1 MNDPMSS
8 GNPLNLISQAT
19 EILAA
24 HGVYALTAIFI
35 FYQQHRAYAA
45 LNKATTPEDHAFFR
59 KVYTSV
65 VAATYVLMVLSTAI
79 WFYSNFVFSQ
89 DVYIK
94 GTLMGLTEHR
104 TPPANEKE
112 KPEIIQSIMPASA
125 VELYENRKLTEGSA
139 LDGKY
144 DLAWILLPKE
154 RREKVTKL
162 VFRFQQHYEAWQP
175 AAPSADPFKSK
186 SRQSSQRVVDTVP
199 GVFRLDLGS
208 IHYSRG
214 HSIQLMYEPD
224 SNDTVR
230 KIGKMYLL
238 LEDRRIPLEWQDANP
253 DAQAK
258 APAGPVTSGV
268 SSLFQLFKVYAAG
281 HEGKTFFKEN
291 GDYNPELGTILRER
305 LGSTSLT
312 LQSESV
318 DFLVQQGS
326 RSFKF
331 IADSLKAQTTGN
343 FDEGLLQHNLAAAVD
358 RMESKE
364 IHAPPE
370 LSLQLAITFYMNQ
383 DYKSAVRFFDRAGD
397 KAIHDDENLFF
408 RAYAHYRTGKY
419 EQSVEDYRKYL
430 KTTHKRQYDAVVR
443 TALGSALM
451 ELGRDPEAIHEYK
464 QAMKLDPKYALA
476 YNNLAYLYAER
487 GQNLS
492 EALDLVNT
500 ALRLETDELNLAEEK
515 DTKGWIL
522 FKSGR
527 TRDALPLILE
537 AAAKLPQEP
546 DIQNH
551 LNAVQKTLPTQA
563 K

>member
-1 MNDPMSS
+1 M
-8 GNPLNLISQAT
+8 
-19 EILAA
+19 
-24 HGVYALTAIFI
+24 
-35 FYQQHRAYAA
+35 
-45 LNKATTPEDHAFFR
+45 
-59 KVYTSV
+59 
-65 VAATYVLMVLSTAI
+65 
-79 WFYSNFVFSQ
+79 
-89 DVYIK
+89 
-94 GTLMGLTEHR
+94 
-104 TPPANEKE
+104 
-112 KPEIIQSIMPASA
+112 
-125 VELYENRKLTEGSA
+125 
-139 LDGKY
+139 Y
-144 DLAWILLPKE
+144 D
-154 RREKVTKL
+154 
-162 VFRFQQHYEAWQP
+162 Q
-175 AAPSADPFKSK
+175 
-186 SRQSSQRVVDTVP
+186 
-199 GVFRLDLGS
+199 
-208 IHYSRG
+208 
-214 HSIQLMYEPD
+214 D

-238 LEDRRIPLEWQDANP
+238 LEYRRISLEWQDANP

-291 GDYNPELGTILRER
+291 GDYNPELGSILRER
-305 LGSTSLT
+305 LGSASLT
-312 LQSESV
+312 LQSESI

-430 KTTHKRQYDAVVR
+430 KTTHKRQYDAVAR
-443 TALGSALM
+443 SALGSALM

-492 EALDLVNT
+492 AALDLVNT